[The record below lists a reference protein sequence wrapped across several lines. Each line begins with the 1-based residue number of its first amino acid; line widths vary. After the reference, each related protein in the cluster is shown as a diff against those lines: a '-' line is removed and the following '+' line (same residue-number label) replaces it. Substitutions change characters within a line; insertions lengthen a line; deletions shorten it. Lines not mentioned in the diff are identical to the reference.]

1 MWSFSRNAEEE
12 EEEDFSDSQ
21 ISQLREIG
29 LLLLWV
35 QISHVHSSVEGGD
48 EDGEM
53 GRSFL
58 VGDDIE

>member
-1 MWSFSRNAEEE
+1 MDEK
-12 EEEDFSDSQ
+12 EDMLGLSDSQ

>member
-1 MWSFSRNAEEE
+1 MLG
-12 EEEDFSDSQ
+12 FSDSQ